1 MLKNPYAKNA
11 KLTCR
16 FLVQGLRI
24 TAEKGFYCF
33 NLPYQM
39 SDGPKAITRICL
51 KVQLQVV
58 INQYGQEE
66 TQNTKSE
73 MLHFSTVRE
82 YLDRTG
88 PEGQPVN

>member
-1 MLKNPYAKNA
+1 MLKNPYVKNA

-51 KVQLQVV
+51 KVQLQVGLTNMGRKRLKILNLKCFTFPLSGNIWTEQALKV
-58 INQYGQEE
+58 SQ
-66 TQNTKSE
+66 
-73 MLHFSTVRE
+73 
-82 YLDRTG
+82 
-88 PEGQPVN
+88 

>member
-58 INQYGQEE
+58 IIILVFISYMYTIQRNSPISKWYQPEPQIFS
-66 TQNTKSE
+66 KS
-73 MLHFSTVRE
+73 L
-82 YLDRTG
+82 
-88 PEGQPVN
+88 